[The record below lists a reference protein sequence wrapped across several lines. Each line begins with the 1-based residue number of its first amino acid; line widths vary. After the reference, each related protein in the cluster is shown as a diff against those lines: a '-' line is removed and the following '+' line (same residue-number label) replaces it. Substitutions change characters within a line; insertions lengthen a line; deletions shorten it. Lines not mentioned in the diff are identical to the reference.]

1 MPRARN
7 FFRLMRARLQPL
19 ISRVSEESHYSCNRT
34 YEVVGNYSGT
44 VANKAGRIVC
54 RLQENA
60 ASLKVYEAYSPR
72 HADFIEAVSK
82 EAPGAFPSIY
92 RTQGPWVF
100 CEWIDGTTVAPN
112 DVESLSHLYK
122 VIEATPRLLTKS
134 DFCYLTDFL
143 MPRFVRACEFF
154 GKSKLVDQVKKV
166 LALESPQ
173 RFLFHP
179 DLTSDNLVIT
189 FDGQLKVVDNELVC
203 SQGYRGLDLCNTL
216 KELSPSNR
224 YAFIERMGDGASLR
238 IANPKVLAAAWF
250 AREVGSSF
258 VGGKFEYTFS
268 LLSLDES
275 QVEELVPLSPFWNK
289 FV

>member
-1 MPRARN
+1 MSMGSP
-7 FFRLMRARLQPL
+7 
-19 ISRVSEESHYSCNRT
+19 ESLHACDRT

-54 RLQENA
+54 RLHENA

-72 HADFIEAVSK
+72 HAAFIEAVSK
-82 EAPGAFPSIY
+82 KAPRAFPPIY

-100 CEWIDGTTVAPN
+100 CEWIDGAAVAPN

-122 VIEATPRLLTKS
+122 AIEAIPSLIAKS
-134 DFCYLTDFL
+134 EFCYLTDYL

-154 GKSKLVDQVKKV
+154 GKSKIVDQVKKV
-166 LALESPQ
+166 LALETPE

-189 FDGQLKVVDNELVC
+189 FDGQIKVVDNELLC

-216 KELSPSNR
+216 KALSPSNR
-224 YAFIERMGDGASLR
+224 YAFIERIGDGASFR
-238 IANPKVLAAAWF
+238 IANPQVLTSAWF

-258 VGGKFEYTFS
+258 VGGNFEYTFS
-268 LLSLDES
+268 LLSLDET
-275 QVEELVPLSPFWNK
+275 QVSELVPLSPFWNK